1 MSVLPE
7 RIAYHFWSPTC
18 APCSYIK
25 PIIADLIED
34 FPAIYFIGVNTKEDP
49 EGIASRFNVQ
59 YVPTFVV
66 LKNGI
71 EIGRYTGSDAS
82 MYFTLCRKLL
92 SA

>member
-7 RIAYHFWSPTC
+7 RIAYHFWSSTC
-18 APCSYIK
+18 APCTYIK

-34 FPAIYFIGVNTKEDP
+34 FPGIYFIGVNTKEDL

-59 YVPTFVV
+59 YVPTFVI
-66 LKNGI
+66 LKNGV